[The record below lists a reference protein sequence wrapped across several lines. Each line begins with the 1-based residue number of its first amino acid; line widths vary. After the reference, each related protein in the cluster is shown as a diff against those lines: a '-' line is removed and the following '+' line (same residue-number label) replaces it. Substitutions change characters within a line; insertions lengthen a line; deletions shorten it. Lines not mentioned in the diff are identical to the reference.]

1 MLEYHLAFEKRTLP
15 EMRNTQ
21 ENRTQWRVESTS
33 KTLAD
38 GCPWS
43 IFCDSEHLSAKHPS
57 VAPSIPTWSKLWW
70 SNDVKWCYVPTFGQ
84 KKSGTPNIS
93 IFDGGWWGLGD
104 LLGSPL
110 GHLAPPG
117 WCYPRP
123 GPPCSLLLTKATSTV
138 RASHP
143 ILDPA
148 RRTVASDRSWLK

>member
-1 MLEYHLAFEKRTLP
+1 MFEYHLAFEKRTLP

-70 SNDVKWCYVPTFGQ
+70 SNDVMSQLLV
-84 KKSGTPNIS
+84 KKSQEHQTFQFSMG
-93 IFDGGWWGLGD
+93 DDGD
-104 LLGSPL
+104 LGTCLEALWGTWP
-110 GHLAPPG
+110 HLAG
-117 WCYPRP
+117 ATHDL
-123 GPPCSLLLTKATSTV
+123 GPPAACCWPKRRPQWGQATRSLTQRAARLL
-138 RASHP
+138 
-143 ILDPA
+143 
-148 RRTVASDRSWLK
+148 RTVLD